1 MDFWNSM
8 LTEKSW
14 KILQELKTKKFKFV
28 LIGGWA
34 AYFLGKMHKSKD
46 IDIVLADIKEI
57 DYLKQ
62 NFELKKNDKLRKY
75 EINIDGIDV
84 DIYVP
89 YFSKLAIPAEDLPE
103 YVTKIEN
110 FDVVIPEVLLIL
122 KQGAEIDRM
131 HSVKGQK
138 DRLDIM
144 ALLLFSGIDFKK
156 YYELIEKYKLQ
167 QYKNRLVEIITG
179 FKELNYIGLNPRQFK
194 LKKKELL
201 EKMRQ

>member
-14 KILQELKTKKFKFV
+14 KILRELKTKDFKFV

-34 AYFLGKMHKSKD
+34 AYFWGKLHKSKD
-46 IDIVLADIKEI
+46 IDLVLADIKEI

-75 EINIDGIDV
+75 EINIEEIDV

-89 YFSKLAIPAEDLPE
+89 YFSKLAIPAEDI
-103 YVTKIEN
+103 YAYSTKIEN

-122 KQGAEIDRM
+122 KQGAELDRM

-138 DRLDIM
+138 DRLDII
-144 ALLLFSGIDFKK
+144 ALVLFAGIDFKK
-156 YYELIEKYKLQ
+156 YYELIDKYKLQ
-167 QYKNRLVEIITG
+167 QYKKRLVEIITG
-179 FKELNYIGLNPRQFK
+179 FNELKYLGLNPREFK

-201 EKMRQ
+201 EKMKK